1 MRTPDDERT
10 QPLEILTPADTVC
23 AQWMQHGK
31 QLAERRKQKEQS
43 R

>member
-10 QPLEILTPADTVC
+10 QPLEILTPADLAC
-23 AQWMQHGK
+23 DRWMQHGK
-31 QLAERRKQKEQS
+31 QLAERRKQKEQG